1 MIDVPF
7 GPAVFNGQTVSLL
20 LFFIGLAGVI
30 LHRNIFKTIIAINI
44 MDIGAIL
51 FLLTV
56 NATPSSI
63 PPIGDGPIA
72 RMADPLP
79 QALMITAIVIGLS
92 VTAVSLTIFISLA
105 RRHGS
110 SDWARLIHR
119 IEKR

>member
-1 MIDVPF
+1 MIDIPF
-7 GPAVFNGQTVSLL
+7 GPDIINGQTISLV
-20 LFFIGLAGVI
+20 LFFIGLAGVL

-44 MDIGAIL
+44 MDVGAIL

-56 NATPSSI
+56 NVTPTSI
-63 PPIGDGPIA
+63 PPIGDGPVA

-110 SDWARLIHR
+110 SDWGRLIHR